1 MKFTLIICAIA
12 IFIMGLL
19 TYASANECVTC
30 ELAMK
35 LIDNMID
42 SNTTKEFIID
52 EFQRVCKEKY
62 SFCQLVIMKIP
73 EIIDYI
79 TMKGPSLV
87 CSELLHLCD

>member
-1 MKFTLIICAIA
+1 
-12 IFIMGLL
+12 MGLL
-19 TYASANECVTC
+19 TYVSANECVTC

-35 LIDNMID
+35 LIDNLVD
-42 SNTTKEFIID
+42 SNTTKEFIVD

-62 SFCQLVIMKIP
+62 SFCQLVIMRIP

-79 TMKGPSLV
+79 ATKGSSLV